1 MKRKMMAMT
10 FALILAALIFAFAG
24 CGSKTPSGNPT
35 DNNINKDPYV
45 VSVSNVTPPTKTS
58 YLEGEIFDPTGITF
72 DSVWMIE
79 GQKQTL
85 SLGYGVCQNW
95 SYRNEPLPAGTTK
108 ITFEIYGATFD
119 VSITVR
125 ELNGSL
131 LINSSTLR
139 SQYSTDEEI
148 DLTKV
153 EVLIAEE
160 GGAYIPLESGYS
172 FYDNGTLIP
181 ESEWF
186 SYSADEG
193 EHTFT
198 VKYLTLSETFT
209 VEIVDSTKVITP
221 YHVQAEE
228 SIFMYTDE
236 TQQTETDDPWS
247 KNENY
252 SHYSVKVSYIE
263 NYLQYGASFPETN
276 IYDLQAVYSDKVMQ
290 SYAYVARNVPHGAE
304 NAAVSNTDDNKNY
317 FYKFDVY
324 VPEDGDY
331 DLFARAQAISSTTNT
346 HVFDI
351 NIDGKTDSGS
361 GALIYEE
368 CSESATDSTA
378 SGGNI
383 VSGSKGYVI
392 EGNQRYIEGT
402 ETLDAPSY
410 FNMYYWSTVK
420 IATIRLTA
428 GTHTIRLRPTGNVSM
443 NTDYFALEKAGTST
457 AASDPLVINERDG
470 SGSVIG
476 EEDAI
481 FIPGGEKLG
490 DISGVPNGPFLHYTL
505 IYLRLYDYTNLSG
518 RSPFYMEV
526 PITEEDISGI
536 DYTKAG
542 KQTATVNFT
551 APNGK
556 KYTAQFNVIITD
568 SENIGDNDDYVE
580 PYIVSATVN
589 TPPTKTNYIEGEI
602 FDPEGLTFDSVWMVN
617 GKEVHIPID
626 YTACDNWS
634 HKDEP
639 LTTDVTKIT
648 FEMQGEEFDVE
659 ITVRALTGSLL
670 IDASSLHDRY
680 STTEGINLSSVKVYV
695 AEDGDTYT
703 SLNSGYEIYDGDTL
717 VPASEW
723 SSYVAETE
731 GTHTFTVKYL
741 SIQETFTV
749 EVVDQSKIIS
759 PYHVQ
764 AEDSIYLYNCNIH
777 ALETEEAK
785 SNIDLETTNRHTGK
799 EGYSH
804 YVLFDSYITECLN
817 GATYPEEFEDAD
829 GNYAYVKKS
838 VSNGAEG
845 AAVSNTQQLENKN
858 QSFFFKFDIT
868 VPKDG
873 DYDLFAR
880 GLSSGSNSSDLFY
893 INIDG
898 ETTGEEKTLR
908 YELCSADA
916 ENSTAS
922 NGHIVS
928 GREGDILQGN
938 QRYKPGTTELDGTSW
953 FNMYYWSTVKVAT
966 IHLAAGTHT
975 IRLRPT
981 SNLSINFDYFA
992 LEEAGTST
1000 TDGTPVIINERDGS
1014 GSVIGEND
1022 AIYIEAGEKLSDIT
1036 DIPDYDFLSH
1046 YTLLYLRIFD
1056 YTNGDKSAFYTEVPI
1071 TEENITGIEYSQTGK
1086 QTATVSYTYNS
1097 SEGGQKT
1104 VEVEFTV
1111 IITNPIA

>member
-24 CGSKTPSGNPT
+24 CGSETPSGNPT

-79 GQKQTL
+79 GQTQTL

-139 SQYSTDEEI
+139 SQYSTDEGI

-198 VKYLTLSETFT
+198 VKYLTLSETFS
-209 VEIVDSTKVITP
+209 VEVVDSTKVITP
-221 YHVQAEE
+221 YHVQAEN

-236 TQQTETDDPWS
+236 TQQTETTTPWS

-252 SHYSVKVSYIE
+252 SHYSVNVSYIE

-276 IYDLQAVYSDKVMQ
+276 IYDLQALYSGETLQ
-290 SYAYVARNVPHGAE
+290 NYAYVARSVPHGAE

-351 NIDGKTDSGS
+351 NIDERRESDG

-383 VSGSKGYVI
+383 VSGSKGYVV

-402 ETLDAPSY
+402 TTLDGLSY

-428 GTHTIRLRPTGNVSM
+428 GMHTIRLRPTGLASM
-443 NTDYFALEKAGTST
+443 NTDYFSLEKAGTVTENSE
-457 AASDPLVINERDG
+457 PLVINERDG

-481 FIPGGEKLG
+481 FIPGGERLG

-505 IYLRLYDYTNLSG
+505 IYLRLYDYANLSG

-568 SENIGDNDDYVE
+568 SGTPGDSE
-580 PYIVSATVN
+580 PYEDPYILSVSDV
-589 TPPTKTNYIEGEI
+589 TPPAKTSYIEGEI
-602 FDPEGLTFDSVWMVN
+602 FDPTGIKFNTVWMVN
-617 GKEVHIPID
+617 GKEVNIPLD
-626 YTACDNWS
+626 YTICDSWT

-639 LTTDVTKIT
+639 LTAGTTKIT
-648 FEMQGEEFDVE
+648 FEVYGKSFDVD
-659 ITVRALTGSLL
+659 ITVRKLTGSLL
-670 IDASSLHDRY
+670 INASALRSQY
-680 STTEGINLSSVKVYV
+680 STNEGIDLTKVQVFIAEEGGEYV
-695 AEDGDTYT
+695 PLG
-703 SLNSGYEIYDGDTL
+703 SGYNFYDNDTL

-723 SSYVAETE
+723 SSYVATGE
-731 GTHTFTVKYL
+731 GVHTFTVKYL
-741 SIQETFTV
+741 SLEETFTV
-749 EVVDQSKIIS
+749 EVVDSAKVIT

-764 AEDSIYLYNCNIH
+764 AEDSIFMYED
-777 ALETEEAK
+777 ATQQV
-785 SNIDLETTNRHTGK
+785 ETTTPWARK
-799 EGYSH
+799 ENYSH
-804 YVLFDSYITECLN
+804 YAVNVSYIEDNLQD
-817 GATYPEEFEDAD
+817 GASFPETNTYDLEALYS
-829 GNYAYVKKS
+829 GGVLQSYAYVAKN
-838 VSNGAEG
+838 VPHGAEG
-845 AAVSNTQQLENKN
+845 YAVSNTNNNKDY
-858 QSFFFKFDIT
+858 FYKFDVY
-868 VPKDG
+868 VPEDG
-873 DYDLFAR
+873 NYDLFAR
-880 GLSSGSNSSDLFY
+880 AQATSSTTNTHVFD
-893 INIDG
+893 INIDERRESDDG
-898 ETTGEEKTLR
+898 ALI
-908 YELCSADA
+908 YEQCVDGAAD
-916 ENSTAS
+916 STAS
-922 NGHIVS
+922 GGNIVS
-928 GREGDILQGN
+928 GPKGYVVEGN
-938 QRYKPGTTELDGTSW
+938 QRYIDDTTTLDAPGW
-953 FNMYYWSTVKVAT
+953 FNMYYWSTVKIAT
-966 IHLAAGTHT
+966 IKLTAGMHT

-981 SNLSINFDYFA
+981 GLASMNTDYFS
-992 LEEAGTST
+992 LEKAGTVTENSE
-1000 TDGTPVIINERDGS
+1000 PLVINERDGS

-1022 AIYIEAGEKLSDIT
+1022 AIYLNAGEKLGDISRV
-1036 DIPDYDFLSH
+1036 PDGPFLH
-1046 YTLLYLRIFD
+1046 YTLIYLRVYD
-1056 YTNGDKSAFYTEVPI
+1056 YTNTSGLAPFYMEVPI
-1071 TEENITGIEYSQTGK
+1071 TEENISGIDYSKTGK
-1086 QTATVSYTYNS
+1086 QTATVS
-1097 SEGGQKT
+1097 
-1104 VEVEFTV
+1104 FTAPSGTEYSAQFNV
-1111 IITNPIA
+1111 IITQAA

>member
-24 CGSKTPSGNPT
+24 CGSETHSGNPT

-58 YLEGEIFDPTGITF
+58 YIEGEIFDPTGITF

-79 GQKQTL
+79 GQTQTL

-131 LINSSTLR
+131 LINSSALR
-139 SQYSTDEEI
+139 SQYSTDEGI

-153 EVLIAEE
+153 QVLIAED
-160 GGAYIPLESGYS
+160 GGTYVPLGSGYS
-172 FYDNGTLIP
+172 FYDNGTLVP
-181 ESEWF
+181 ASEWS
-186 SYSADEG
+186 SYVTGEG
-193 EHTFT
+193 VHTFT
-198 VKYLTLSETFT
+198 VKYLSLEETFT
-209 VEIVDSTKVITP
+209 VEVVDSTKVITP

-236 TQQTETDDPWS
+236 TQQTETTNPWS

-252 SHYSVKVSYIE
+252 SHYSVNVSYIQ

-276 IYDLQAVYSDKVMQ
+276 IYDLEALYSGGVLL
-290 SYAYVARNVPHGAE
+290 SYAYVAKNVPHGAE
-304 NAAVSNTDDNKNY
+304 NAAVSNTDANKNY
-317 FYKFDVY
+317 YYKFDVY

-351 NIDGKTDSGS
+351 NIDERRESDG
-361 GALIYEE
+361 GALVYEE

-402 ETLDAPSY
+402 TTLDAPGW

-428 GTHTIRLRPTGNVSM
+428 GTHTIRLRPTGLASM
-443 NTDYFALEKAGTST
+443 NTDYFSIEKAGTVTTNSE
-457 AASDPLVINERDG
+457 PLVINERDG

-481 FIPGGEKLG
+481 FIAGGEKLG

-505 IYLRLYDYTNLSG
+505 IYLRLYDYANLSG

-568 SENIGDNDDYVE
+568 SGTPDDSE
-580 PYIVSATVN
+580 PYEDPYILSVSDV
-589 TPPTKTNYIEGEI
+589 TPPAKTSYIEGEI
-602 FDPEGLTFDSVWMVN
+602 FDPTGMKFNTVWMVN
-617 GKEVHIPID
+617 GKEVNIPLD
-626 YTACDNWS
+626 YTICDSWT

-639 LTTDVTKIT
+639 LTVGVNKIT
-648 FEMQGEEFDVE
+648 FEVYGKTFDVD
-659 ITVRALTGSLL
+659 ITVKELTGSLL
-670 IDASSLHDRY
+670 INASALRSQY
-680 STTEGINLSSVKVYV
+680 STNEGIDLTKVQVFLAEEGGEYV
-695 AEDGDTYT
+695 PLG
-703 SLNSGYEIYDGDTL
+703 SGYSFYDNDTL

-723 SSYVAETE
+723 SSYVATDE
-731 GTHTFTVKYL
+731 GSHTFTVKYL
-741 SIQETFTV
+741 SLTETFTV
-749 EVVDQSKIIS
+749 EVVDSTKVIS
-759 PYHVQ
+759 PYHIQ
-764 AEDSIYLYNCNIH
+764 AEDSIFMYED
-777 ALETEEAK
+777 ATQQV
-785 SNIDLETTNRHTGK
+785 ETTTPWAKK
-799 EGYSH
+799 ENYSH
-804 YVLFDSYITECLN
+804 YAVNVSYVENYLQD
-817 GATYPEEFEDAD
+817 GASFPETNKYGLEELS
-829 GNYAYVKKS
+829 GLNYAYVKAR
-838 VSNGAEG
+838 VPHGAEN
-845 AAVSNTQQLENKN
+845 AAVANTDTNKN
-858 QSFFFKFDIT
+858 YYYKFDVY
-868 VPKDG
+868 VPEDG
-873 DYDLFAR
+873 NYDLFAR
-880 GLSSGSNSSDLFY
+880 AQATNSTTNTHVFD
-893 INIDG
+893 INIDERRESDG
-898 ETTGEEKTLR
+898 GALI
-908 YELCSADA
+908 YEQCVDGAAD
-916 ENSTAS
+916 STAS
-922 NGHIVS
+922 GGNIVS
-928 GREGDILQGN
+928 GSQGYVVEGN
-938 QRYKPGTTELDGTSW
+938 QRYIEGTTSLDGPGW
-953 FNMYYWSTVKVAT
+953 FNMYYWSTVKIAT
-966 IHLAAGTHT
+966 IKLTAGTHT

-981 SNLSINFDYFA
+981 GAVSMNTDYFS
-992 LEEAGTST
+992 LEKAGTST
-1000 TDGTPVIINERDGS
+1000 AESEPLVINERDGS

-1022 AIYIEAGEKLSDIT
+1022 AIYLNAGEKLGDISGV
-1036 DIPDYDFLSH
+1036 PDGPFLH
-1046 YTLLYLRIFD
+1046 YTLIYLRVYD
-1056 YTNGDKSAFYTEVPI
+1056 YTNVSGRAPFYMEVPI
-1071 TEENITGIEYSQTGK
+1071 TEENISGIDYSKTGK
-1086 QTATVSYTYNS
+1086 QTATVSFTAPSGTEYTAQFN
-1097 SEGGQKT
+1097 
-1104 VEVEFTV
+1104 V
-1111 IITNPIA
+1111 IITATA

>member
-24 CGSKTPSGNPT
+24 CGSETPSGNPT

-79 GQKQTL
+79 GQTQTL

-131 LINSSTLR
+131 LINSSALR

-209 VEIVDSTKVITP
+209 VEVVDSTKVITP

-276 IYDLQAVYSDKVMQ
+276 IYDLQAVYSGEVMQ
-290 SYAYVARNVPHGAE
+290 NYAYVARNVPHGAE

-331 DLFARAQAISSTTNT
+331 DLFARAQAISSTTKT

-351 NIDGKTDSGS
+351 NIDERRESDG
-361 GALIYEE
+361 GALVYEE
-368 CSESATDSTA
+368 CSESATDTTA

-470 SGSVIG
+470 SGAVIG
-476 EEDAI
+476 EDDAI

-490 DISGVPNGPFLHYTL
+490 DISEVPNGPFLHYTL
-505 IYLRLYDYTNLSG
+505 LYLRIFDYTNLKGVSA
-518 RSPFYMEV
+518 FYTEV

-568 SENIGDNDDYVE
+568 SGTPDDSDPYE
-580 PYIVSATVN
+580 DPYILSVSDV
-589 TPPTKTNYIEGEI
+589 TPPAKKSYIEGEI
-602 FDPEGLTFDSVWMVN
+602 FDPTGMKFNTVWMVN
-617 GKEVHIPID
+617 GKEVNIPLD
-626 YTACDNWS
+626 YTICDSWT

-639 LTTDVTKIT
+639 LSVGVNKIT
-648 FEMQGEEFDVE
+648 FEVYGKTFDVP
-659 ITVRALTGSLL
+659 ITVKELSGSLL
-670 IDASSLHDRY
+670 INASALRSQY
-680 STTEGINLSSVKVYV
+680 STNEAIDLTKVQVFIAEEGGEYV
-695 AEDGDTYT
+695 PLG
-703 SLNSGYEIYDGDTL
+703 SGYNFYDNDTL
-717 VPASEW
+717 VPASKW
-723 SSYVAETE
+723 SSYVVTDE
-731 GTHTFTVKYL
+731 GSHTFTVKYL
-741 SIQETFTV
+741 SLTETFTV
-749 EVVDQSKIIS
+749 KVVDSTKVIS
-759 PYHVQ
+759 PYHIQ
-764 AEDSIYLYNCNIH
+764 AEDSIFMYED
-777 ALETEEAK
+777 ATQQV
-785 SNIDLETTNRHTGK
+785 ETTTPWARK
-799 EGYSH
+799 ENYSH
-804 YVLFDSYITECLN
+804 YAVNVSYIENNLQD
-817 GATYPEEFEDAD
+817 GAAYPETNTYDIAPIYT
-829 GNYAYVKKS
+829 NQVLQSYAYVAKN
-838 VSNGAEG
+838 VPHGAEG
-845 AAVSNTQQLENKN
+845 YAVANTNNNKDY
-858 QSFFFKFDIT
+858 FYKFDVY
-868 VPKDG
+868 VPEDG
-873 DYDLFAR
+873 NYDLFAR
-880 GLSSGSNSSDLFY
+880 AQATSSTTNTHVFD
-893 INIDG
+893 INIDERRESDG
-898 ETTGEEKTLR
+898 GALI
-908 YELCSADA
+908 YEQCVDGAAD
-916 ENSTAS
+916 STAS
-922 NGHIVS
+922 GGNIVS
-928 GREGDILQGN
+928 GPQGYVVEGN
-938 QRYKPGTTELDGTSW
+938 QRYIEGTETLDAPGY
-953 FNMYYWSTVKVAT
+953 FNMYYWSTVKIAT
-966 IHLAAGTHT
+966 IKLTAGTHT

-981 SNLSINFDYFA
+981 GAAPMNTDYFF
-992 LEEAGTST
+992 LEKAGTST
-1000 TDGTPVIINERDGS
+1000 AESKPLVINERDGS

-1022 AIYIEAGEKLSDIT
+1022 AIYLSAGEKLGDIT
-1036 DIPDYDFLSH
+1036 GIKEGPFLH

-1056 YTNGDKSAFYTEVPI
+1056 YKNTDELSAFYTEVPI
-1071 TEENITGIEYSQTGK
+1071 TEEDISGIDYSQTGK
-1086 QTATVSYTYNS
+1086 QTATVSFTAPSGTKYTAQFN
-1097 SEGGQKT
+1097 
-1104 VEVEFTV
+1104 V
-1111 IITNPIA
+1111 IITQAA

>member
-24 CGSKTPSGNPT
+24 CGSGTPSGNPT

-79 GQKQTL
+79 GQTQTL

-125 ELNGSL
+125 ELTGSL
-131 LINSSTLR
+131 LINSSALR
-139 SQYSTDEEI
+139 SQYSTDEGI

-153 EVLIAEE
+153 QVLIAED
-160 GGAYIPLESGYS
+160 GGTYVPLGSGYS

-181 ESEWF
+181 EDEWY
-186 SYSADEG
+186 SYLTDEG

-198 VKYLTLSETFT
+198 VKYLTLSETFS
-209 VEIVDSTKVITP
+209 VEVVDSTKVITP
-221 YHVQAEE
+221 YHVQAEN

-236 TQQTETDDPWS
+236 TQQTETTTPWS

-252 SHYSVKVSYIE
+252 SHYSVNVSYIE

-276 IYDLQAVYSDKVMQ
+276 IYDLQALYSDETLLN
-290 SYAYVARNVPHGAE
+290 YAYVAKNVPHGAE

-324 VPEDGDY
+324 VPEDGNY

-351 NIDGKTDSGS
+351 NIDERRESDG

-368 CSESATDSTA
+368 CYESATDTTA

-402 ETLDAPSY
+402 TTLDGLSY

-428 GTHTIRLRPTGNVSM
+428 GKHTIRLRPTGLASM
-443 NTDYFALEKAGTST
+443 NTDYFSLEKAGTVTENSE
-457 AASDPLVINERDG
+457 PLVINERDG

-481 FIPGGEKLG
+481 FIPGGERLG

-542 KQTATVNFT
+542 KQLATVNFT

-568 SENIGDNDDYVE
+568 SGTPGDSE
-580 PYIVSATVN
+580 PYEDPYILSVSDV
-589 TPPTKTNYIEGEI
+589 TPPAKTSYIEGEI
-602 FDPEGLTFDSVWMVN
+602 FDPTGIKFNTVWMVN
-617 GKEVHIPID
+617 GKEVNIPLD
-626 YTACDNWS
+626 YTICDSWT

-639 LTTDVTKIT
+639 LSVGVNKIT
-648 FEMQGEEFDVE
+648 FEVYGKTFDVD
-659 ITVRALTGSLL
+659 ITVKELTGSLL
-670 IDASSLHDRY
+670 INASALRSQY
-680 STTEGINLSSVKVYV
+680 STNEAIDLTKVQVFIAEEGGEYV
-695 AEDGDTYT
+695 PLG
-703 SLNSGYEIYDGDTL
+703 SGYSFYDNDTF

-723 SSYVAETE
+723 SSYVATDE
-731 GTHTFTVKYL
+731 GSHTFTVKYL
-741 SIQETFTV
+741 SLTETFTV
-749 EVVDQSKIIS
+749 EVVDSTKVIS
-759 PYHVQ
+759 PYHIQ
-764 AEDSIYLYNCNIH
+764 AEDSIFMYTD
-777 ALETEEAK
+777 ATQQVETSDPWTK
-785 SNIDLETTNRHTGK
+785 SERSSNYMVN
-799 EGYSH
+799 
-804 YVLFDSYITECLN
+804 VSYIENYLQD
-817 GATYPEEFEDAD
+817 GASFPETNTYNLEPLYS
-829 GNYAYVKKS
+829 GGVLQSYAYVQKK
-838 VSNGAEG
+838 VPHGAEN
-845 AAVSNTQQLENKN
+845 AAVSNTDRNTN
-858 QSFFFKFDIT
+858 YFYKFDVY
-868 VPKDG
+868 VPEDG
-873 DYDLFAR
+873 NYDLFAR
-880 GLSSGSNSSDLFY
+880 AQATGSMANTHIFD
-893 INIDG
+893 INIDERRESDG
-898 ETTGEEKTLR
+898 GALI
-908 YELCSADA
+908 YEQCVDGAAD
-916 ENSTAS
+916 STAS
-922 NGHIVS
+922 GGNIVS
-928 GREGDILQGN
+928 GPQGYVVEGN
-938 QRYKPGTTELDGTSW
+938 QRYIEGTTTLDGPGW
-953 FNMYYWSTVKVAT
+953 FNMYYWSTVKIAT
-966 IHLAAGTHT
+966 IKLTAGTHT

-981 SNLSINFDYFA
+981 GAVSMNTDYFS
-992 LEEAGTST
+992 LEKAGTST
-1000 TDGTPVIINERDGS
+1000 ADSEPLIINERDGS

-1022 AIYIEAGEKLSDIT
+1022 AIYLSAGEKLGDISGV
-1036 DIPDYDFLSH
+1036 PDGPFLH
-1046 YTLLYLRIFD
+1046 YTLIYLRVYD
-1056 YTNGDKSAFYTEVPI
+1056 YTNTSGLAPFYMEVPI
-1071 TEENITGIEYSQTGK
+1071 TEENISGIDYSKTGK
-1086 QTATVSYTYNS
+1086 QTATVS
-1097 SEGGQKT
+1097 
-1104 VEVEFTV
+1104 FTAPSGTEYSAQFNV
-1111 IITNPIA
+1111 IITQAA